1 MFEVQHLNFYVNFEW
16 LFEVIIK
23 NKATNFTFQYIIRNL
38 VSQKQAQPKMDIDE
52 QISLRYRFDKVVTK
66 SYDDILNSC
75 EQLKEKVEPDY
86 KIKVS
91 GHHIWLNIGMLHR
104 EKHSPHLHLE
114 IEKMEDGNTFVRG
127 LYGPD
132 PVLWTLFMF
141 LHFVVAGIFVIFSMI
156 AFSKWSL
163 NQAYGFD
170 LVVMFAMVNIWF
182 LLYFIARLNRKK
194 GLKQAKEL
202 EILMERILED

>member
-1 MFEVQHLNFYVNFEW
+1 MELDNQL
-16 LFEVIIK
+16 
-23 NKATNFTFQYIIRNL
+23 
-38 VSQKQAQPKMDIDE
+38 
-52 QISLRYRFDKVVTK
+52 SLRYRFDKVVTK
-66 SYDDILNSC
+66 SYDDILKSC
-75 EQLKEKVEPDY
+75 EQLKETVEPDY

-91 GHHIWLNIGMLHR
+91 GHHIWFYIGLLHR
-104 EKHSPHLHLE
+104 EKYSPHLHLE

-141 LHFVVAGIFVIFSMI
+141 LHFVVAGLFVIFSMI

-163 NQAYGFD
+163 DQPFGFD
-170 LVVMFAMVNIWF
+170 LLVMFAMVNSWF

-194 GLKQAKEL
+194 GLNQAREL
-202 EILMERILED
+202 EVLMERILE

>member
-1 MFEVQHLNFYVNFEW
+1 M
-16 LFEVIIK
+16 K
-23 NKATNFTFQYIIRNL
+23 
-38 VSQKQAQPKMDIDE
+38 IDD
-52 QISLRYRFDKVVTK
+52 QLPLRYRFYRVVTK
-66 SYDDILNSC
+66 SSEAILDSC
-75 EQLKEKVEPDY
+75 NQLKESIEPDY
-86 KIKVS
+86 KIKIA
-91 GHHIWLNIGMLHR
+91 GEHIWLHIGLLNR

-114 IEKMEDGNTFVRG
+114 LEKMEDGNTSIRG

-141 LHFVVAGIFVIFSMI
+141 LHFVVAGLFIIFSMI

-163 NQAYGFD
+163 NQPFGFD
-170 LVVMFAMVNIWF
+170 LLVMFAMVNIWL

-202 EILMERILED
+202 EKLFNKIIEE

>member
-1 MFEVQHLNFYVNFEW
+1 MELDNQL
-16 LFEVIIK
+16 
-23 NKATNFTFQYIIRNL
+23 
-38 VSQKQAQPKMDIDE
+38 
-52 QISLRYRFDKVVTK
+52 SLRYRFDKVVTK
-66 SYDDILNSC
+66 SYDDILKSC
-75 EQLKEKVEPDY
+75 EQLKETVEPDY

-91 GHHIWLNIGMLHR
+91 GHHIWFYIGLLHR

-114 IEKMEDGNTFVRG
+114 IEKMEDGNTFIRG

-141 LHFVVAGIFVIFSMI
+141 LHFVVAGLFVIFSMI

-163 NQAYGFD
+163 DQPFGFD
-170 LVVMFAMVNIWF
+170 ILVMFVMVNSWF

-194 GLKQAKEL
+194 GLNQAREL
-202 EILMERILED
+202 EVLMERILE

>member
-1 MFEVQHLNFYVNFEW
+1 MELDNQL
-16 LFEVIIK
+16 
-23 NKATNFTFQYIIRNL
+23 
-38 VSQKQAQPKMDIDE
+38 
-52 QISLRYRFDKVVTK
+52 SLRYRFDKVVTK
-66 SYDDILNSC
+66 SYDDILKSC
-75 EQLKEKVEPDY
+75 EQLKETVEPDY

-91 GHHIWLNIGMLHR
+91 GHHIWFYIGLLHR

-141 LHFVVAGIFVIFSMI
+141 LHFVVAGLFVIFSMI

-163 NQAYGFD
+163 DQPFGFD
-170 LVVMFAMVNIWF
+170 LLVMFVMVNSWF

-194 GLKQAKEL
+194 GLNQAREL
-202 EILMERILED
+202 EVLMERILE

>member
-1 MFEVQHLNFYVNFEW
+1 ME
-16 LFEVIIK
+16 
-23 NKATNFTFQYIIRNL
+23 
-38 VSQKQAQPKMDIDE
+38 IDD
-52 QISLRYRFDKVVTK
+52 QLPLRYRFYKVVTK
-66 SYDDILNSC
+66 SYESIMASC
-75 EQLKEKVEPDY
+75 LQLKETVEPDY
-86 KIKVS
+86 KIKIS
-91 GHHIWLNIGMLHR
+91 GHHIWLHIGLLNR

-114 IEKMEDGNTFVRG
+114 IEKMEDGNTAIRG

-141 LHFVVAGIFVIFSMI
+141 LHFVVAGIFIIFMMI

-163 NQAYGFD
+163 NQSFGID
-170 LVVMFAMVNIWF
+170 LMVMFMMANIWF

-202 EILMERILED
+202 EMLLNKIIEE

>member
-1 MFEVQHLNFYVNFEW
+1 MELDNQL
-16 LFEVIIK
+16 
-23 NKATNFTFQYIIRNL
+23 
-38 VSQKQAQPKMDIDE
+38 
-52 QISLRYRFDKVVTK
+52 SLRYRFDKVVTK
-66 SYDDILNSC
+66 TFDDIIKSC
-75 EQLKEKVEPDY
+75 EQLKETVEPDY

-91 GHHIWLNIGMLHR
+91 GHHIWLHIGMLHR

-114 IEKMEDGNTFVRG
+114 IEKMEDGNTFIRG

-141 LHFVVAGIFVIFSMI
+141 LHFVVAGLFVIFGMI

-163 NQAYGFD
+163 DQPFTFD
-170 LVVMFAMVNIWF
+170 LLVMFAMVNSWF

-194 GLKQAKEL
+194 GLKQAREL
-202 EILMERILED
+202 EALMEKILEE

>member
-1 MFEVQHLNFYVNFEW
+1 MELDNQL
-16 LFEVIIK
+16 
-23 NKATNFTFQYIIRNL
+23 
-38 VSQKQAQPKMDIDE
+38 
-52 QISLRYRFDKVVTK
+52 SLRYRFDKVVTK
-66 SYDDILNSC
+66 SYDDILKSC
-75 EQLKEKVEPDY
+75 EQLKETVEPDY

-91 GHHIWLNIGMLHR
+91 GHHIWFYIGLLHR

-141 LHFVVAGIFVIFSMI
+141 LHFVVAGLFVIFSMI

-163 NQAYGFD
+163 DQPFGFD
-170 LVVMFAMVNIWF
+170 LLVMFVMVNSWF
-182 LLYFIARLNRKK
+182 LLYFIARLNRKR
-194 GLKQAKEL
+194 GLNQAREL
-202 EILMERILED
+202 EVLMERILE

>member
-1 MFEVQHLNFYVNFEW
+1 ME
-16 LFEVIIK
+16 
-23 NKATNFTFQYIIRNL
+23 
-38 VSQKQAQPKMDIDE
+38 IDD
-52 QISLRYRFDKVVTK
+52 QLPLRYRFYKVVTK
-66 SYDDILNSC
+66 SYESIMASC
-75 EQLKEKVEPDY
+75 LQLKETVEPDY
-86 KIKVS
+86 KIKIS
-91 GHHIWLNIGMLHR
+91 GHHIWLHIGLLNR

-114 IEKMEDGNTFVRG
+114 IEKMEDGNTAIRG

-141 LHFVVAGIFVIFSMI
+141 LHFVVAGIFIIFMMI

-163 NQAYGFD
+163 NQSFGID
-170 LVVMFAMVNIWF
+170 LMVMFMMANIWF

-202 EILMERILED
+202 ETLLYKIIEE

>member
-1 MFEVQHLNFYVNFEW
+1 ME
-16 LFEVIIK
+16 
-23 NKATNFTFQYIIRNL
+23 
-38 VSQKQAQPKMDIDE
+38 IDD
-52 QISLRYRFDKVVTK
+52 QLPLRYRFYKVVTK
-66 SYDDILNSC
+66 SYESIMASC
-75 EQLKEKVEPDY
+75 LQLKETVEPDY
-86 KIKVS
+86 KIKIS
-91 GHHIWLNIGMLHR
+91 GHHIWLHIGLLNR

-114 IEKMEDGNTFVRG
+114 IEKMEDGNTAIRG

-141 LHFVVAGIFVIFSMI
+141 LHFVVAGIFIIFMMI

-163 NQAYGFD
+163 NQSFGID
-170 LVVMFAMVNIWF
+170 LMVMFMMSNIWF

-202 EILMERILED
+202 ETLLYKIIEE

>member
-1 MFEVQHLNFYVNFEW
+1 MELDNQL
-16 LFEVIIK
+16 
-23 NKATNFTFQYIIRNL
+23 
-38 VSQKQAQPKMDIDE
+38 
-52 QISLRYRFDKVVTK
+52 SLRYRFDKVVTK
-66 SYDDILNSC
+66 SYDDILKSC
-75 EQLKEKVEPDY
+75 QQLKETFEPDY

-91 GHHIWLNIGMLHR
+91 GHHIWFYIGLLHR

-114 IEKMEDGNTFVRG
+114 IEKMEDGNTFIRG

-141 LHFVVAGIFVIFSMI
+141 LHFVVAGLFVIFSMI

-163 NQAYGFD
+163 DQPFGFD
-170 LVVMFAMVNIWF
+170 LLVMFAMVNSWF

-194 GLKQAKEL
+194 GLNQAREL
-202 EILMERILED
+202 EVLMERVLE